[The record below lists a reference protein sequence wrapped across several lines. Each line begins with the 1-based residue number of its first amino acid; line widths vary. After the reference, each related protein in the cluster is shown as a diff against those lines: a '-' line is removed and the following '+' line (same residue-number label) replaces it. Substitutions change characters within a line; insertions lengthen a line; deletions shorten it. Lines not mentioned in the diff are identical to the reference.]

1 MKQFSLRER
10 TLRAFIWPL
19 IIASLLIMVVAG
31 IITFIDISAQHD
43 EEMHKAANLLMLLGQ
58 HEAAERDALGD
69 SEASTPMFP
78 KNIRGSFAEYRI
90 RSDSGEVA
98 RSTGMPKL
106 SLYATSGFRNVEVAD
121 GIWRILT
128 LHQQS
133 AASGGGPIT
142 IDVAEPLSARREQT
156 ARILL
161 SLALPLALLVAA
173 VAFIGS
179 VQVDKAIRPM
189 ISLSRQVDS
198 RDASDLSQIDQE
210 EIPRELTPLVDAL
223 NRLLLRLGASIDR
236 EREFADN
243 AAHELRTP
251 VAALKIR
258 AQILQKKLQGDP
270 ETAKDLAQFVKS
282 VDRASVVIDRLL
294 ELARLGDDRIE
305 FSDINLSAAIEDEAR
320 LAAPMVLGNGLSFD
334 VSIPPDI
341 QIAGS
346 QEALRI
352 AVLNLLINAAKFTP
366 SGGSVKLTLI
376 DTGEQAIIC
385 VTDSGPGVAP
395 EDEDRIFERFWRG
408 KSQSSGSGLG
418 LALVRRVASL
428 HGGNASA
435 HNDRPHGLTVS
446 IALPKKRL

>member
-1 MKQFSLRER
+1 
-10 TLRAFIWPL
+10 
-19 IIASLLIMVVAG
+19 
-31 IITFIDISAQHD
+31 
-43 EEMHKAANLLMLLGQ
+43 
-58 HEAAERDALGD
+58 
-69 SEASTPMFP
+69 
-78 KNIRGSFAEYRI
+78 
-90 RSDSGEVA
+90 
-98 RSTGMPKL
+98 
-106 SLYATSGFRNVEVAD
+106 
-121 GIWRILT
+121 
-128 LHQQS
+128 
-133 AASGGGPIT
+133 
-142 IDVAEPLSARREQT
+142 
-156 ARILL
+156 
-161 SLALPLALLVAA
+161 
-173 VAFIGS
+173 
-179 VQVDKAIRPM
+179 
-189 ISLSRQVDS
+189 VDS